1 MGTFEERLLGDLVQQ
16 HGVAVSEFV
25 RPAPRLSRTR
35 PLVIAAGALTI
46 AGSIAVTV
54 TVLDGNTPAFAVS
67 KGADGAVTLSISDI
81 RAVDAANAELRR
93 IGAPVVAV
101 PMTADC
107 RDTFEI
113 DEGFAGGSTGTVT
126 SVGGGEG
133 SVTVQTRGLKPGST
147 MLIAAKKDGDV
158 LTLSDGI
165 AVRGKVPSC
174 LPDLPEGTDDPGG
187 PGGPGAP
194 VGGVSTVVPVSP
206 TTPGR

>member
-1 MGTFEERLLGDLVQQ
+1 MGTFEERLLGDLVRQ

-35 PLVIAAGALTI
+35 PLVMAAGALTV
-46 AGSIAVTV
+46 AGTVAVAVTV
-54 TVLDGNTPAFAVS
+54 FDGNTPAFAVS

-81 RAVDAANAELRR
+81 RAVDAANAEMRR

-107 RDTFEI
+107 EDTFEI
-113 DEGFAGGSTGTVT
+113 DEGFVGASSGTVT
-126 SVGGGEG
+126 SVSGGEG
-133 SVTVQTRGLKPGST
+133 SVTVRTKDLRPGST
-147 MLIAAKKDGDV
+147 MVVAAKKDGDV

-174 LPDLPEGTDDPGG
+174 LRDLPEGSGDSDAPGG
-187 PGGPGAP
+187 PGG
-194 VGGVSTVVPVSP
+194 GVSVVEPVSP